1 MSRTKQNGDWQQWE
15 VCPFCGAK
23 DWRFGV
29 NTVTGAYK
37 CFHASCGA
45 KGRDGAYVVRDGKA
59 RAVAPEKCPI
69 PPTRILQDERALAY
83 LEKRGVRPDDWNIR
97 EGIGY
102 LYGRVVI
109 LFPTV
114 CTSTGQVDYW
124 QARSYLP
131 QVQPKYK
138 NPVGQTYPLFK
149 ALRAGAEEVVL
160 VEGLFDAMA
169 LHRLGY
175 SAAAI
180 GSTHITTV
188 GLEALQR
195 LNPPSVTICLDFGA
209 GGHAFRLYRTI
220 RPVLDCPIRIVLRL
234 PQEDGGLD
242 VADLAITRPERV
254 HEYLRQ
260 DVPAM

>member
-59 RAVAPEKCPI
+59 RAVAQEKCPI

-83 LEKRGVRPDDWNIR
+83 LAKRGVSGADWGIR
-97 EGIGY
+97 EGVGY

-109 LFPTV
+109 PFPD
-114 CTSTGQVDYW
+114 SDYW

-138 NPVGQTYPLFK
+138 NPAGQTYPLFK
-149 ALRAGAEEVVL
+149 ALRAGAEEIVL
-160 VEGLFDAMA
+160 VEGLFDALA

-188 GLEALQR
+188 GLEALHR
-195 LNPPSVTICLDFGA
+195 LDPPSVTICLDFGA

-220 RPVLDCPIRIVLRL
+220 RPVLSGDIRIVLRL

-242 VADLAITRPERV
+242 VADLAVRNPARV
-254 HEYLRQ
+254 HQYLRE
-260 DVPAM
+260 